1 MGSRTGSRLLR
12 LVAVAA
18 SSCLLA
24 VTACTGDDSDAG
36 RSEANSSGE
45 SAVPIDPM
53 VLEGA
58 APVSGESMESRR
70 WLKRQLFEMRL
81 PEIKECFES
90 NAYPQLIPVAEAD
103 FEEFNNTY
111 SYEFPEPER
120 LLAEGLNPDTGPAA
134 FQGEMATPDD
144 PEVPEETRVF
154 NECNRGLEVTSG
166 DAERAHDL
174 DQALMDAW
182 MPIVIEY
189 VSGSEVNQEAEEEF
203 GRCLREAG
211 VPDEFTRSEV
221 GSLDGQEISLS
232 VDDAFRG
239 WVAQRVTAGS
249 ISTTAIE
256 DAPTYVEC
264 GRPFWEDRATSLRVE
279 RERFVEQYSDELGEL
294 TLLATRD

>member
-1 MGSRTGSRLLR
+1 MGSRTGSRVLR

-24 VTACTGDDSDAG
+24 VTACSGDDSNAERLDVD
-36 RSEANSSGE
+36 SSDR
-45 SAVPIDPM
+45 SAVPIDQR
-53 VLEGA
+53 VLDGA

-70 WLKRQLFEMRL
+70 WLRRQLFEMRL

-90 NAYPQLIPVAEAD
+90 NGYPQLIPVAEAD

-120 LLAEGLNPDTGPAA
+120 LLAEGLNPDTGPSA

-154 NECNRGLEVTSG
+154 NECNRNLEVTAG

-174 DQALMDAW
+174 NQALMDAW
-182 MPIVIEY
+182 MPVVIEY

-211 VPDEFTRSEV
+211 VPDEFTQSQV
-221 GSLDGQEISLS
+221 GSLDGQEIRLS
-232 VDDAFRG
+232 VDDAFRD
-239 WVAQRVTAGS
+239 WVAQRVVAGS
-249 ISTTAIE
+249 ISATAIE

-264 GRPFWEDRATSLRVE
+264 GRPLWEDRAMRLQIE
-279 RERFVEQYSDELGEL
+279 RDRFVEQYHDELSEL
-294 TLLATRD
+294 TLLTTRD